1 MIKLVFCVRR
11 REDVSEEEFHRY
23 WLEVH
28 GPLVRERAEAM
39 GVRRYV
45 QVHRVATP
53 VNDAIRASRGA
64 DEPYDG
70 VAELW
75 WDDLESLVAAGGTD
89 AARKAGQELLE
100 DERRFVDLARST
112 LWFGEEHVIVG

>member
-11 REDVSEEEFHRY
+11 RDDVDEAEFHRY

-28 GPLVRERAEAM
+28 GPLVRERAAAM

-45 QVHRVATP
+45 QVHRLDTP
-53 VNDAIRASRGA
+53 ANDAIRASRGA
-64 DEPYDG
+64 EEPYDG

-75 WDDLESLVAAGGTD
+75 WDDLESLAAIGGTD
-89 AARKAGQELLE
+89 AARQAGRELLE
-100 DERRFVDLARST
+100 DERRFVDLARSS